1 MFKYDWSRF
10 DASLGLIFMFAL
22 MGVYYLMALEGV
34 LSQLGL
40 IEFPVFAAGT
50 SALLAWCTVI
60 LVPALQWRQH
70 LLGLITYL
78 GLGVALTWLAAL
90 VAPHPT
96 LQLGAMGIV
105 VFAAYFALR
114 WGAHAFMLGWCLA
127 YWYLLAPLFLG
138 GGAVAPVA
146 FAHVVGAGVVLAL
159 NLLKPIWMRASAPG
173 EAAPDADTDVV
184 VTESPPL
191 GLILRYASIVSISI
205 IAGVA
210 AGAKFLTTDPTII
223 ANATINV
230 VSPSLAQ
237 TWRSSV
243 ERVILGTL
251 GIVGGFY
258 CGWFFPDPWVGN
270 LVTAISAFMGLALIH
285 VSFSLTIAF
294 FFVMIAYPWGTMQ
307 SDAAHLIAN
316 EKLIGE
322 LLGVVVAVLAIALL
336 MRLERRD

>member
-1 MFKYDWSRF
+1 
-10 DASLGLIFMFAL
+10 
-22 MGVYYLMALEGV
+22 
-34 LSQLGL
+34 
-40 IEFPVFAAGT
+40 
-50 SALLAWCTVI
+50 
-60 LVPALQWRQH
+60 
-70 LLGLITYL
+70 
-78 GLGVALTWLAAL
+78 
-90 VAPHPT
+90 
-96 LQLGAMGIV
+96 
-105 VFAAYFALR
+105 
-114 WGAHAFMLGWCLA
+114 
-127 YWYLLAPLFLG
+127 
-138 GGAVAPVA
+138 
-146 FAHVVGAGVVLAL
+146 L
-159 NLLKPIWMRASAPG
+159 NLLKPVWARATRPS
-173 EAAPDADTDVV
+173 EATQSADTDIVI
-184 VTESPPL
+184 TERPAL
-191 GLILRYASIVSISI
+191 GLILRYASIVSVSI
-205 IAGVA
+205 VAGVA